1 MKSPRLSRYTLSI
14 SVAAALLAGCGGSQ
28 SPIGAPGAIP
38 QSHSF
43 SVHFDHKGSWMAP
56 GAPKDDL
63 LYITN
68 HDTVTVYS
76 YPKGRHVGTLKG
88 FYNPEAECV
97 DKAGDVFI
105 SDNDTVT
112 EYPHASTKPTRTLT
126 FSGYFA
132 GGCSSDPT
140 TGNLAVGWIEGFYGY
155 VAVYKN
161 ATGSPTLYQSPNMA
175 LAYCG
180 YDVAGNLFV
189 DGAAYFGD
197 ELQLAELP
205 KNGNGL
211 ETITLSQTIY
221 TPGPVQWDG
230 EYLAVG
236 DNATETIYQFVIAG
250 SNGTREG
257 TTALGDGQHISQ
269 WWIAGNKV
277 VGSSGI
283 SPYVTWYWKYTAG
296 GAPIKTLS
304 LKGVDA
310 PFAATLSKAN
320 KKELP

>member
-1 MKSPRLSRYTLSI
+1 MQTSISNRRVLSI
-14 SVAAALLAGCGGSQ
+14 CAAAALLAGCGGSQ
-28 SPIGAPGAIP
+28 PPIGAPGAIP
-38 QSHSF
+38 QSRVIGAHS
-43 SVHFDHKGSWMAP
+43 DHSASWMAP
-56 GAPKDDL
+56 GAAKDDL

-88 FYNPEAECV
+88 FYDPEAECV

-112 EYPHASTKPTRTLT
+112 EYPHASTKPAQTLT

-140 TGNLAVGWIEGFYGY
+140 TGNLAVAWIEGFYGY

-161 ATGSPTLYQSPNMA
+161 TTGSPTLYQSPNMA

-180 YDVAGNLFV
+180 YDTAGNLFV
-189 DGAAYFGD
+189 DGAAYFSD

-205 KNGNGL
+205 KNGNRL
-211 ETITLSQTIY
+211 ETVTLNQAIY

-230 EYLAVG
+230 KYLAVG
-236 DNATETIYQFVIAG
+236 DDATENIYQFVIAG
-250 SNGTREG
+250 SSGTREG

-283 SPYVTWYWKYTAG
+283 SPYVTWYWTYPAG
-296 GAPIKTLS
+296 GAPIKTRS
-304 LKGVDA
+304 LKGVVA
-310 PFAATLSKAN
+310 PFAATVSKA
-320 KKELP
+320 KKKLP